1 MKEDQLDEPGPN
13 LGKKKERRKRL
24 MNPTPEAVEPV
35 STEPDTG
42 PDVQQEGDFQG
53 AY

>member
-1 MKEDQLDEPGPN
+1 MKEDQEPTN
-13 LGKKKERRKRL
+13 RSDSRRKEDDT